1 MSGRDRNWTYLSV
14 GIAVV
19 LLHLLTACSAYRSSE
34 GPLTLFTPSPVVILP
49 SATPTRLPSP
59 VPSTLIPSPT
69 HTPAP
74 PPITPRPTR
83 TAEEEQAF
91 VREMLET
98 NGGCE
103 LPCWWGITPG
113 KTTWQEV
120 RERLGFY
127 YDGGISRPSGM
138 RYHETAYGDVLYPPP
153 PPYGY
158 SIYIGFTE
166 RDGIVQSIEV
176 FADALHTKFP
186 QRFAQDWHRYSLDQV
201 LTRYGEPS
209 QVMLELWP
217 NPPAPP
223 PYYQLFVFYEH
234 RGILIAYDGLAVV
247 NETAQVCP
255 GRLEEVL
262 SIEMWLQS
270 PDRGIPL
277 LQMAD
282 LDPAEQAQMLPL
294 EEATGM
300 DVQTFYETFRQAG
313 TGACLESPVEVWP

>member
-69 HTPAP
+69 HTPAL

-166 RDGIVQSIEV
+166 RDGIVQSIAV

-217 NPPAPP
+217 TPPE
-223 PYYQLFVFYEH
+223 PYYPYRLFIFYEQ
-234 RGILIAYDGLAVV
+234 RGFLLAYEGPAIPG
-247 NETAQVCP
+247 ETFRVCP
-255 GRLEEVL
+255 NFDQITSLRL
-262 SIEMWLQS
+262 WLRPPGEGS
-270 PDRGIPL
+270 AL
-277 LQMAD
+277 LELAN
-282 LDPAEQAQMLPL
+282 LDPLERAQMLPL
-294 EEATGM
+294 EEVTGM

-313 TGACLESPVEVWP
+313 TGACLESPTEVWP